1 MKDDESRPSV
11 LVLDDEPQMLNA
23 VQDCLEDYFEVHVE
37 TSALAAL
44 AQIDRLPNLSV
55 ILSDQRMPGLTGDEF
70 LARARERTDASR
82 VMITGFA
89 DVEAVIRAVNLG
101 SIFSYVSKPWSDEQL
116 RTVMLKAVEHCRLQR
131 ELQIERAYLRN
142 LMENTPDAIYFLDR
156 EQRFLRVNR
165 TQCEF
170 LSVKDPEAAV
180 GVSVLENLTPEEAAE
195 FTAENERIF
204 RTGDAVLDKVR
215 SRAVPGGGRRWF
227 SSTKAPIRNGRGE
240 IAGLVTIR
248 RDVTDRKNAELALAE
263 ERASLARRVDE
274 RTRDLSA
281 ANAQLERARADA
293 EQANRAKSAF
303 LAAMSHEIRTPMNGV
318 IGLVEVLARSPLA
331 EEQADT
337 VTTIRDSA
345 LALLRVVDDILDF
358 SKVEAGR
365 LALEEASVPV
375 TELVECVCDSLAPMA
390 LSKGVDLRLFIAP
403 GVPEQVSG
411 DSVRLR
417 QILNNLIGNAIK
429 FSSGR
434 PEQPGLVRLR
444 VTWLDTSPPRLEF
457 RVRDNGIGM
466 SDTALASLFAPFTQA
481 EASTTRRFGGTGLG
495 LAICK
500 RLVDLMHGE
509 IRVDSVP
516 DQGSEFTVSVP
527 LPCMEAEATKPD
539 FDIAGVECIL
549 IPGPEFDVEDVATYL
564 EQAGACVLRA
574 ADRVQARSLATGR
587 HSAVVIQGAWCPGID
602 TGQVSFAVY
611 VPGMRNL
618 VITRGRRRTS
628 RVVPPNTVTLDGNPI
643 HRAALLRAVAVAA
656 GRASSKAPIR
666 ASDPIARSRR
676 APDVETA
683 RANGQLIL
691 VVEDDETNR
700 KVIRRQLALLGY
712 AAEVVSSGAEALT
725 VLRRGRCA
733 LLLTDLHMPDMDGYA
748 LCQNIRR
755 EESAQAPLTII
766 ALTATASHS
775 ETQRALA
782 AGMND
787 YLTKPV
793 PLETLEATLARWM
806 PHGGDITPP
815 ASAAVATTGAS
826 SPVDI
831 GVLERLVGNDP
842 VIVRSVLRDF
852 LEAARS
858 LGAELN
864 AAVDASDL
872 SRVWMLAHK
881 MKSSARAVGAL
892 ELGDLCD
899 ELENAGRSVDVT
911 TFKRRI
917 MRLDSML
924 NEVDA
929 QIRAYLKA

>member
-1 MKDDESRPSV
+1 MKDDQIRPSV
-11 LVLDDEPQMLNA
+11 LVLDDEPQVLNA
-23 VQDCLEDYFEVHVE
+23 VQDCLEDYFDVHVE
-37 TSALAAL
+37 TSALGAL

-55 ILSDQRMPGLTGDEF
+55 IVSDQRMPGLSGDEF
-70 LARARERTDASR
+70 LARAKERTDATR
-82 VMITGFA
+82 IMITGFA
-89 DVEAVIRAVNLG
+89 DIEAVIRAVNLG
-101 SIFSYVSKPWSDEQL
+101 SIFSYVSKPWSDHQL
-116 RTVMLKAVEHCRLQR
+116 RTAMLKAVEHYRLQR

-142 LMENTPDAIYFLDR
+142 LMENAPDAIYFLDR
-156 EQRFLRVNR
+156 DQRFLRVNR

-170 LSVKDPEAAV
+170 LGMKDPDAAI
-180 GVSVLENLTPEEAAE
+180 GRSVLENLTPQEAAE

-204 RTGDAVLDKVR
+204 KTGDAVLDKVR

-227 SSTKAPIRNGRGE
+227 SSTKAPIRNARAE

-263 ERASLARRVDE
+263 ERGSLARRVEE

-281 ANAQLERARADA
+281 ANAQLERAMADA
-293 EQANRAKSAF
+293 EDANRAKSAF

-318 IGLVEVLARSPLA
+318 IGLVEVLARSALA

-337 VTTIRDSA
+337 VKTIRDSA
-345 LALLRVVDDILDF
+345 FALLRVVDDILDF

-365 LALEEASVPV
+365 LALEETSVPL
-375 TELVECVCDSLAPMA
+375 TELVEGVCDALAPMA
-390 LSKGVDLRLFIAP
+390 LSKDVDLRLFIAP
-403 GVPEQVSG
+403 DVPEQVCG

-434 PEQPGLVRLR
+434 PQQPGLVRLR
-444 VTWLDTSPPRLEF
+444 VTWPDTSPPRLEL

-466 SDTALASLFAPFTQA
+466 SGTTLASLFAPFTQA

-500 RLVDLMHGE
+500 RLVDLMHGD
-509 IRVDSVP
+509 IRVDSVLN
-516 DQGSEFTVSVP
+516 QGSEFTVCLP
-527 LPCMEAEATKPD
+527 LARMEAEACRPD
-539 FDIAGVECIL
+539 SDIAGVECIVVS
-549 IPGPEFDVEDVATYL
+549 GPEFDVEDLAIYL

-574 ADRVQARSLATGR
+574 TDRVQACALAAGL
-587 HSAVVIQGAWCPGID
+587 HSPVVIQGAWCPGID
-602 TGQVSFAVY
+602 TGQAAFAVY

-618 VITRGRRRTS
+618 VITRGRRRGS

-656 GRASSKAPIR
+656 GRASSEAPIR
-666 ASDPIARSRR
+666 AVDRIARPRR

-712 AAEVVSSGAEALT
+712 AAEVVSSGMEALT
-725 VLRRGRCA
+725 LLRQGRCA

-748 LCQNIRR
+748 LCQSIRR
-755 EESAQAPLTII
+755 EQSTQAPLTII
-766 ALTATASHS
+766 ALTATASRN
-775 ETQRALA
+775 EMQRALA

-806 PHGGDITPP
+806 PQGGGETPP
-815 ASAAVATTGAS
+815 IITAAGATEAS
-826 SPVDI
+826 SVVDV
-831 GVLERLVGNDP
+831 GVLERLVGYDP
-842 VIVRSVLRDF
+842 AVVRAVLTDF
-852 LEAARS
+852 LEATRS

-864 AAVDASDL
+864 AAAGAKDH
-872 SRVWMLAHK
+872 RGIWMLAHK
-881 MKSSARAVGAL
+881 LKSSARAVGAL
-892 ELGDLCD
+892 ALGDLCA
-899 ELENAGRSVDVT
+899 ELEEAGKAVDT
-911 TFKRRI
+911 AALKHRM
-917 MRLDSML
+917 MRFDSL
-924 NEVDA
+924 LIEVDA
-929 QIRAYLKA
+929 QIRAYLDA